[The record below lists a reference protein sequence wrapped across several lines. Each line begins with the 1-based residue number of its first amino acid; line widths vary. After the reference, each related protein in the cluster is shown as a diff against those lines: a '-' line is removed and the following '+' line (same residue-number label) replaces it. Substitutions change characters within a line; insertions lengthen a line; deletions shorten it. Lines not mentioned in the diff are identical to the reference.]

1 MQEYLIMLGRAAMAY
16 TILALLTRVM
26 GKRELSQLTIRD
38 YIVGITIGSITANM
52 AFKKDESVFLFFPAI
67 FLFSGIEIIL
77 SRLSLKSRKLRNV
90 SDGVTV
96 ILIEEGKIIKENLKK
111 ERISVDELL
120 MMLRDKNVFNVAD
133 VDYAL
138 LERNGKMSV
147 LRKLGRQSPT
157 LSDMNIN
164 KPSAGIPITIIR
176 DGKLAQ
182 EEINQN
188 KLNINWIHEKLN
200 ESKIKDISNV
210 FLAQADKTGIVY
222 VDFKNDNK

>member
-52 AFKKDESVFLFFPAI
+52 AFRKDESVFLFFPAI
-67 FLFSGIEIIL
+67 LLFSGIEIIL

-120 MMLRDKNVFNVAD
+120 MMLRDKDVFNVAD

-147 LRKLGRQSPT
+147 LRKPARQSPV

-164 KPSAGIPITIIR
+164 KPSVGIPITIIR

-200 ESKIKDISNV
+200 ESNIKDISNV

>member
-120 MMLRDKNVFNVAD
+120 MMLRDKDVFNVAD

-147 LRKLGRQSPT
+147 LRKPGRQSPT
-157 LSDMNIN
+157 LSDVNIN

-222 VDFKNDNK
+222 VDFKIDNK